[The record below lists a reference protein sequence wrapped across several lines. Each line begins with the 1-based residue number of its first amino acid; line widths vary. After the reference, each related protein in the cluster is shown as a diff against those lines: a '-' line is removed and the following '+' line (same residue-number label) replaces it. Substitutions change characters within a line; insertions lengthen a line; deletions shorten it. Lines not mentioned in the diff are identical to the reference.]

1 MPLVPPSTM
10 LAEKAECT
18 SGALPCHSKVKT
30 VPGFHFSTATCMR
43 KPVAHEFNSFV
54 VAPREHCEPGTSVAL
69 VSNVAAPAADE
80 GDEDDEGVPCP
91 PQMVQALQRHHSQ
104 SNVRSTWLHHFS
116 QVSSVVSPLLAEVHA
131 VTPGFQSSEAA
142 VSRRRS
148 SASARSDIASV
159 LRVRRAL
166 DACPYLA
173 SSFKAGWL

>member
-43 KPVAHEFNSFV
+43 KPVAQEFNSFV

-69 VSNVAAPAADE
+69 VSNVAAPAADDD
-80 GDEDDEGVPCP
+80 DEDDEGVPCP
-91 PQMVQALQRHHSQ
+91 PQIVQALQRHHSQ

-148 SASARSDIASV
+148 SASARSDIACVCCASDATG
-159 LRVRRAL
+159 AL
-166 DACPYLA
+166 SYCPYL
-173 SSFKAGWL
+173 FKPG